1 LSQQRNPFQRLL
13 LFVSIDA
20 PSIAS
25 ADQTTVA
32 SPSMRKRQRTLE
44 MHSGS
49 TAATDP
55 HQPGAGVVAPVG
67 DDAFIDDHD
76 EVDSGGEDD
85 EDDEKPKSDKKAGRR
100 KIKIEY
106 IPDKS
111 RRHITFSKRKAG
123 KVQSNS

>member
-1 LSQQRNPFQRLL
+1 
-13 LFVSIDA
+13 
-20 PSIAS
+20 
-25 ADQTTVA
+25 
-32 SPSMRKRQRTLE
+32 

-49 TAATDP
+49 AAAADP

-85 EDDEKPKSDKKAGRR
+85 EDDEKPKNDKKAGRR

-106 IPDKS
+106 IQDKS

-123 KVQSNS
+123 RCSADWGMCSHKAICRHHEKGNWPA